1 LNGLPNKSK
10 TSSMSCQHESP
21 QRLVTSANQPLL
33 ESLHWLEEDLGAIRS
48 DDLFRPVRVRL
59 GRQSGTVTLN
69 DLQLINFGSNDYLGY
84 AGDSRLIKASAKG
97 ACSEGAGAGA
107 SPLVSGHSALH
118 ESLGQNI
125 SSLLDTEETLI
136 FPSGYAA
143 NTSTIAC
150 LTGPHD
156 LIVSDAHNHASIIDG
171 CRLSGANVQIY
182 PHRNITEA
190 ANLLRSIP
198 ARRRLIVTDSL
209 FSMDGT
215 IAPLADMAQLA
226 HDTKSMLLVD
236 EAHATGLFGIHGSG
250 LVEETGIASS
260 VAVRIGTLSKAL
272 GSSGG
277 FVSGHR
283 TLVDYLRHRARSWMF
298 STAHPPASAAAA
310 IQAIKLLSE
319 EPFRRKKLTESAA
332 LFRQKLLSH
341 GVDIG
346 DAEAHVVP
354 VFVKTPQRAVQI
366 AASLV
371 RDGFFVPAIRPPSVP
386 TDSSLLRV
394 SLSYI
399 HTQDT
404 IDSLSNS
411 IIKYVCM

>member
-1 LNGLPNKSK
+1 MTCRIDNSESSSALQTATVLPDVL
-10 TSSMSCQHESP
+10 TW
-21 QRLVTSANQPLL
+21 VD
-33 ESLHWLEEDLGAIRS
+33 EDLA
-48 DDLFRPVRVRL
+48 LL
-59 GRQSGTVTLN
+59 RQSGLERPHRVRQGKQAAEVCLN
-69 DLQLINFGSNDYLGY
+69 GKSLINFGANDYLGY
-84 AGDSRLIKASAKG
+84 AGDIRLTKAAARGSCA
-97 ACSEGAGAGA
+97 EGFGAGA

-209 FSMDGT
+209 FSMNGT

-283 TLVDYLRHRARSWMF
+283 TLIDYLRHRARSWMF
-298 STAHPPASAAAA
+298 STAHPPASAAVA
-310 IQAIKLLSE
+310 IEAIKLLSE

-332 LFRQKLLSH
+332 LFRQKLSSH
-341 GVDIG
+341 GVNIG
-346 DAEAHVVP
+346 DAEAHIVP
-354 VFVKTPQRAVQI
+354 VFVRTPQRAVQI
-366 AASLV
+366 AASLAS
-371 RDGFFVPAIRPPSVP
+371 DGFFVPAIRPPSVP
-386 TDSSLLRV
+386 TGSSLLRV
-394 SLSYI
+394 SLSYR

>member
-1 LNGLPNKSK
+1 
-10 TSSMSCQHESP
+10 MSCQRESP
-21 QRLVTSANQPLL
+21 QRLVTSANQSLL

-283 TLVDYLRHRARSWMF
+283 TLIDYLRHRARSWMF

-319 EPFRRKKLTESAA
+319 EPFRRKKLTESAT

>member
-1 LNGLPNKSK
+1 
-10 TSSMSCQHESP
+10 MSCQHESS

-84 AGDSRLIKASAKG
+84 AGDSRLIKASSKG

-182 PHRNITEA
+182 PHRNIPEA
-190 ANLLRSIP
+190 AKLLRSIP

-215 IAPLADMAQLA
+215 IAPLAEMAQLA

-283 TLVDYLRHRARSWMF
+283 TLIDYLRHRARSWMF

-319 EPFRRKKLTESAA
+319 EPFRRKKLAESAA

>member
-1 LNGLPNKSK
+1 
-10 TSSMSCQHESP
+10 MSCQHESP

-33 ESLHWLEEDLGAIRS
+33 ESLHWLEEDLGAIKS

-283 TLVDYLRHRARSWMF
+283 TLIDYLRHRARSWMF

-399 HTQDT
+399 HSQDT

>member
-1 LNGLPNKSK
+1 
-10 TSSMSCQHESP
+10 MSCQHESP
-21 QRLVTSANQPLL
+21 QRLVTSANQSLL

-59 GRQSGTVTLN
+59 GRQSGSVTLN

-125 SSLLDTEETLI
+125 SSLLDTEETLV

-171 CRLSGANVQIY
+171 CRLSGANIQIY

-283 TLVDYLRHRARSWMF
+283 TLIDYLRHRARSWMF

-319 EPFRRKKLTESAA
+319 EPFRRKKLTESAT

>member
-1 LNGLPNKSK
+1 
-10 TSSMSCQHESP
+10 MSCQHESP

-48 DDLFRPVRVRL
+48 DNLFRPVRVRL
-59 GRQSGTVTLN
+59 GRQSGSVTLN

-198 ARRRLIVTDSL
+198 ARRRLIVTDSI

-283 TLVDYLRHRARSWMF
+283 TLIDYLRHRARSWMF

-319 EPFRRKKLTESAA
+319 EPFRRKKLTESAT

>member
-1 LNGLPNKSK
+1 
-10 TSSMSCQHESP
+10 MSCQHESS

-48 DDLFRPVRVRL
+48 DNLFRPVRVRL

-171 CRLSGANVQIY
+171 CRLSGANIQIY

-283 TLVDYLRHRARSWMF
+283 TLIDYLRHRARSWMF

>member
-1 LNGLPNKSK
+1 
-10 TSSMSCQHESP
+10 MSCQRESP
-21 QRLVTSANQPLL
+21 QRLVTSANQSLL

-198 ARRRLIVTDSL
+198 ARRRLIVTDSI

-319 EPFRRKKLTESAA
+319 EPFRRKKLTESAT

>member
-1 LNGLPNKSK
+1 
-10 TSSMSCQHESP
+10 MSCQHESS

-33 ESLHWLEEDLGAIRS
+33 ESLDWLEEDLGAIRS
-48 DDLFRPVRVRL
+48 DNLFRPVRVRL
-59 GRQSGTVTLN
+59 GRQSGSVTLN

-283 TLVDYLRHRARSWMF
+283 TLIDYLRHRARSWMF

>member
-1 LNGLPNKSK
+1 
-10 TSSMSCQHESP
+10 MSCQHESS

-59 GRQSGTVTLN
+59 GRQSGSVTLN

-283 TLVDYLRHRARSWMF
+283 TLIDYLRHRARSWMF

>member
-1 LNGLPNKSK
+1 
-10 TSSMSCQHESP
+10 
-21 QRLVTSANQPLL
+21 
-33 ESLHWLEEDLGAIRS
+33 
-48 DDLFRPVRVRL
+48 
-59 GRQSGTVTLN
+59 
-69 DLQLINFGSNDYLGY
+69 
-84 AGDSRLIKASAKG
+84 
-97 ACSEGAGAGA
+97 
-107 SPLVSGHSALH
+107 
-118 ESLGQNI
+118 
-125 SSLLDTEETLI
+125 LDTEETLI

-171 CRLSGANVQIY
+171 CRLSGANIQIY

-283 TLVDYLRHRARSWMF
+283 TLIDYLRHRARSWMF

>member
-1 LNGLPNKSK
+1 
-10 TSSMSCQHESP
+10 MSCQHESP

-33 ESLHWLEEDLGAIRS
+33 ESLRWLEEDLGAIRS

-171 CRLSGANVQIY
+171 CRLSGANIQIY

-283 TLVDYLRHRARSWMF
+283 TLIDYLRHRARSWMF

-399 HTQDT
+399 HSQDT

>member
-1 LNGLPNKSK
+1 
-10 TSSMSCQHESP
+10 MSCQHESP

-33 ESLHWLEEDLGAIRS
+33 ESLLWLEEDLGAIRS

-69 DLQLINFGSNDYLGY
+69 DLHLINFGSNDYLGY

-171 CRLSGANVQIY
+171 CRLSRANVQIY

-283 TLVDYLRHRARSWMF
+283 TLIDYLRHRARSWMF

-386 TDSSLLRV
+386 TDSSLLRA

>member
-1 LNGLPNKSK
+1 
-10 TSSMSCQHESP
+10 MSCQHESP
-21 QRLVTSANQPLL
+21 QRLVTSANQSLL

-59 GRQSGTVTLN
+59 GRQSGSVTLN
-69 DLQLINFGSNDYLGY
+69 DRQLINFGSNDYLGY

-171 CRLSGANVQIY
+171 CRLSGANIQIY

-277 FVSGHR
+277 FVSGHH
-283 TLVDYLRHRARSWMF
+283 TLIDYLRHRARSWMF

-310 IQAIKLLSE
+310 IQAIKMLSE

>member
-1 LNGLPNKSK
+1 
-10 TSSMSCQHESP
+10 MSCQRESP
-21 QRLVTSANQPLL
+21 QRLVTSANQSLL

-59 GRQSGTVTLN
+59 GRQSGSVTLN

-283 TLVDYLRHRARSWMF
+283 TLIDYLRHRARSWMF

-319 EPFRRKKLTESAA
+319 EPFRRKKLAESAA

>member
-1 LNGLPNKSK
+1 
-10 TSSMSCQHESP
+10 MSCQHESP

-171 CRLSGANVQIY
+171 CRLSGANIQIY

-283 TLVDYLRHRARSWMF
+283 TLIDYLRHRARSWMF

-371 RDGFFVPAIRPPSVP
+371 RDGFFVPAVRPPSVP
-386 TDSSLLRV
+386 PDSSLLRV

-399 HTQDT
+399 HSQDT

-411 IIKYVCM
+411 IIQYVCM

>member
-1 LNGLPNKSK
+1 
-10 TSSMSCQHESP
+10 MSCQHESP

-394 SLSYI
+394 SLSYL

>member
-1 LNGLPNKSK
+1 
-10 TSSMSCQHESP
+10 MSCQHESP

-250 LVEETGIASS
+250 LIEEAGIASS

>member
-1 LNGLPNKSK
+1 
-10 TSSMSCQHESP
+10 MSCQHESP

-371 RDGFFVPAIRPPSVP
+371 RDGFLVLAISSSSV
-386 TDSSLLRV
+386 R
-394 SLSYI
+394 I
-399 HTQDT
+399 E
-404 IDSLSNS
+404 
-411 IIKYVCM
+411 

>member
-1 LNGLPNKSK
+1 
-10 TSSMSCQHESP
+10 MSCQHESS

-48 DDLFRPVRVRL
+48 DNLFRPVRVRL
-59 GRQSGTVTLN
+59 GRQSGSVTLN

-283 TLVDYLRHRARSWMF
+283 TLIDYLRHRARSWMF
-298 STAHPPASAAAA
+298 STTHPPASAAAA

>member
-1 LNGLPNKSK
+1 
-10 TSSMSCQHESP
+10 MSCQHESP

-283 TLVDYLRHRARSWMF
+283 TLVNYLRHRARSWMF

-399 HTQDT
+399 HNQDT

>member
-1 LNGLPNKSK
+1 
-10 TSSMSCQHESP
+10 MSCQRESP
-21 QRLVTSANQPLL
+21 QRLVTSANQSLL

-171 CRLSGANVQIY
+171 CRLSGANIQIY

-283 TLVDYLRHRARSWMF
+283 TLIDYLRHRARSWMF

-341 GVDIG
+341 GVNIG

-399 HTQDT
+399 HSQDT

>member
-1 LNGLPNKSK
+1 
-10 TSSMSCQHESP
+10 MSCQHESS

-33 ESLHWLEEDLGAIRS
+33 ESLHWLEEDLGAIKS

-59 GRQSGTVTLN
+59 GRQSGSVTLN

-283 TLVDYLRHRARSWMF
+283 TLIDYLRHRARSWMF

-399 HTQDT
+399 HNQDT

>member
-1 LNGLPNKSK
+1 
-10 TSSMSCQHESP
+10 MSCQHESP

-33 ESLHWLEEDLGAIRS
+33 ESLCWLEEDLGAIRS

>member
-1 LNGLPNKSK
+1 
-10 TSSMSCQHESP
+10 MSCQHESL
-21 QRLVTSANQPLL
+21 QRLVTSAKQPLL
-33 ESLHWLEEDLGAIRS
+33 ESLLWLEEDLGAIRS

-283 TLVDYLRHRARSWMF
+283 TLIDYLRHRARSWMF

>member
-1 LNGLPNKSK
+1 
-10 TSSMSCQHESP
+10 MSCQRESP
-21 QRLVTSANQPLL
+21 QRLVTSANQSLL

-59 GRQSGTVTLN
+59 GRQSGSVTLN

-283 TLVDYLRHRARSWMF
+283 TLIDYLRHRARSWMF

-399 HTQDT
+399 HSQDT

-411 IIKYVCM
+411 IIQYVCM

>member
-1 LNGLPNKSK
+1 
-10 TSSMSCQHESP
+10 MSCQHESP

-198 ARRRLIVTDSL
+198 AKRRLIVTDSL

-283 TLVDYLRHRARSWMF
+283 TLIDYLRHRARSWMF

-319 EPFRRKKLTESAA
+319 EPFRRKKLTESAT

>member
-1 LNGLPNKSK
+1 
-10 TSSMSCQHESP
+10 MSCQHESP

-283 TLVDYLRHRARSWMF
+283 TLIDYLRHRARSWMF

>member
-1 LNGLPNKSK
+1 
-10 TSSMSCQHESP
+10 MSCQHESS

-48 DDLFRPVRVRL
+48 DNLFRPVRVRL

-283 TLVDYLRHRARSWMF
+283 TLIDYLRHRARSWMF

-332 LFRQKLLSH
+332 LFRHKLLSH

>member
-1 LNGLPNKSK
+1 
-10 TSSMSCQHESP
+10 MSCQHESS

-33 ESLHWLEEDLGAIRS
+33 ESLDWLEEDLGAIRS

-171 CRLSGANVQIY
+171 CRLSGANIQIY

-283 TLVDYLRHRARSWMF
+283 TLIDYLRHRARSWMF

-319 EPFRRKKLTESAA
+319 EPFRRKKLTESAT

>member
-1 LNGLPNKSK
+1 
-10 TSSMSCQHESP
+10 MSCQHESP

-283 TLVDYLRHRARSWMF
+283 TLIDYLRHRARSWMF

-310 IQAIKLLSE
+310 IQAIKLLSK

-371 RDGFFVPAIRPPSVP
+371 RDGFFVPAIRPASVP
-386 TDSSLLRV
+386 PDSSLLRV

-399 HTQDT
+399 HNQDT

>member
-1 LNGLPNKSK
+1 
-10 TSSMSCQHESP
+10 MSCQHESS

-48 DDLFRPVRVRL
+48 DNLFRPVRVRL
-59 GRQSGTVTLN
+59 GRQSGSVTLN

>member
-1 LNGLPNKSK
+1 
-10 TSSMSCQHESP
+10 MSCQRESP
-21 QRLVTSANQPLL
+21 QRLVTSANQSLL

-59 GRQSGTVTLN
+59 GRQSGSVTLN

-125 SSLLDTEETLI
+125 SFLLDTEETLI

-171 CRLSGANVQIY
+171 CRLSGANIQIY

-283 TLVDYLRHRARSWMF
+283 TLIDYLRHRARSWMF

-319 EPFRRKKLTESAA
+319 EPFRRKKLTESAT

>member
-1 LNGLPNKSK
+1 
-10 TSSMSCQHESP
+10 MSCQRESP
-21 QRLVTSANQPLL
+21 QRLVTSANQSLL

-59 GRQSGTVTLN
+59 GRQSGSVTLN

-171 CRLSGANVQIY
+171 CRLSGANIQIY

-277 FVSGHR
+277 FVSGHS
-283 TLVDYLRHRARSWMF
+283 TLIDYLRHRARSWMF

-319 EPFRRKKLTESAA
+319 EPFRRKKLTESAT

>member
-1 LNGLPNKSK
+1 
-10 TSSMSCQHESP
+10 MSCQHESP

-107 SPLVSGHSALH
+107 SPLVSGHSDLH
-118 ESLGQNI
+118 ESLGKNL
-125 SSLLDTEETLI
+125 SSLLDTEESLI

-283 TLVDYLRHRARSWMF
+283 TLIDYLRHRARSWMF

-399 HTQDT
+399 HNQDT

>member
-1 LNGLPNKSK
+1 
-10 TSSMSCQHESP
+10 MSCQHESP
-21 QRLVTSANQPLL
+21 QRLVTSATQPLL

-59 GRQSGTVTLN
+59 GRQSGSVTLN

-283 TLVDYLRHRARSWMF
+283 TLIDYLRHRARSWMF

-341 GVDIG
+341 GVNIG

>member
-1 LNGLPNKSK
+1 
-10 TSSMSCQHESP
+10 MSCQHESP

-171 CRLSGANVQIY
+171 CRLSGANIQIY

-399 HTQDT
+399 HSQDT

>member
-1 LNGLPNKSK
+1 
-10 TSSMSCQHESP
+10 MSCQHESP

-33 ESLHWLEEDLGAIRS
+33 ESLHWLEEDLGAIKS

-171 CRLSGANVQIY
+171 CRLSGANIEIY

-283 TLVDYLRHRARSWMF
+283 TLIDYLRHRARSWMF